1 MKVSLSREKQGIL
14 AIAGHVG
21 CGHCHSLGSQ
31 AQDDSA
37 GLATVLK
44 LFQEATDVSLV
55 IKDIRVKTGI
65 NGYIEVETEGGGYGK
80 SVPRRG
86 ITPNEARL
94 AKTLIGREAFCSQ
107 TLVLEAFGRFYGQGI
122 SETPVSLQTA
132 IANAALDTF
141 VKCYPSEFKFG
152 YEDLAGS
159 CGLIAGAVLD
169 FDGIPVSVL
178 GTVNASING
187 IGPNEDLEGNS
198 AIGKKREIMAELG
211 MVTLPTIVI
220 EAKVYNEGLS
230 KDLKEGTFIVKADKQ
245 QDNPFVAHSVV
256 NAANALGYPVL
267 LNENVTTRVPGG
279 MARQT
284 SELANKIVCLGENLK
299 NAQFSQEKLNILAE
313 LALLISQD
321 GGSISFM
328 SNKLHEII
336 GGAGTLQGTSAVIN
350 YCVPRDY
357 YEEYLLPFITEDD
370 LYKYV
375 MLTKQ
380 AVKELFKVL
389 PDAVEHAQ
397 RHCWGSSLE
406 DLVLKS

>member
-1 MKVSLSREKQGIL
+1 MI
-14 AIAGHVG
+14 
-21 CGHCHSLGSQ
+21 
-31 AQDDSA
+31 
-37 GLATVLK
+37 
-44 LFQEATDVSLV
+44 
-55 IKDIRVKTGI
+55 IKDIRIKTGL
-65 NGYIEVETEGGGYGK
+65 NGYIEVETEDGGYGK

-94 AKTLIGREAFCSQ
+94 AKTLIGRKAFCSQ

-132 IANAALDTF
+132 ISNAALDTF

-152 YEDLAGS
+152 YEDLDGS

-187 IGPNEDLEGNS
+187 IGPNEDMEGNS
-198 AIGKKREIMAELG
+198 AIGKKGEIMAELG
-211 MVTLPTIVI
+211 MVTLPTVVI
-220 EAKVYNEGLS
+220 EAKVHNELFS
-230 KDLKEGTFIVKADKQ
+230 KVLNEGTFLVKADKQ
-245 QDNPFVAHSVV
+245 QDNPFVAHSIF
-256 NAANALGYPVL
+256 NAANDLNFPVIIR
-267 LNENVTTRVPGG
+267 EDVMARVPGG
-279 MARQT
+279 MEKQT
-284 SELANKIVCLGENLK
+284 RELANKIVCLGENLK

-321 GGSISFM
+321 GGGISFM

-350 YCVPRDY
+350 YCVPSEY
-357 YEEYLLPFITEDD
+357 YKEYLIPFITEDD
-370 LYKYV
+370 LQKYV

-397 RHCWGSSLE
+397 KHCCSSSLE